1 MKRQAREDSRCVGC
15 FSSRAVAELPSACFL
30 VFFYLSY
37 FSSRKYRG
45 SPFEQ
50 KEEKESSI
58 LNAVIF
64 VTLREGE
71 ACLMI
76 SAYIHSRTGN
86 RGR

>member
-1 MKRQAREDSRCVGC
+1 MCRLLLKP
-15 FSSRAVAELPSACFL
+15 SSCGAAER

-50 KEEKESSI
+50 KEDKESSI